1 MHYEGFAARQGP
13 DERSV
18 LAEAM
23 NDGHWEDVRRIFL
36 DVLSQH
42 PRNLRDFLDD
52 ACGTNASLQADVE
65 SLLVHHAMAER
76 DGFAHLPKAG
86 PRQT

>member
-1 MHYEGFAARQGP
+1 MRGPAAHQGS

-18 LAEAM
+18 LAETM
-23 NDGHWEDVRRIFL
+23 NTGHWEDVRRIFL

-42 PRNLRDFLDD
+42 PRNLSDFLDG
-52 ACGTNASLQADVE
+52 ACRTNASLRADVD

-76 DGFAHLPKAG
+76 DGFACLPKAG
-86 PRQT
+86 LRQT